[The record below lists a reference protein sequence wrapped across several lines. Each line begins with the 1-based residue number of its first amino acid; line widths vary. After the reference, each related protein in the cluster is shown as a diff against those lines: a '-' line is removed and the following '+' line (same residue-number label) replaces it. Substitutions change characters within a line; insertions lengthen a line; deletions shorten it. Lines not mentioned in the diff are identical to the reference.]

1 MIHKVMMKDSS
12 ILNRFVPYI
21 EFYTLAHYIIYFDII
36 HLVFKFNTKTMF
48 KIKKQKTKNK
58 NKTKIFFLS
67 FLFVDKKYIFYV
79 LFELLKVCVR

>member
-58 NKTKIFFLS
+58 KTKTKQKFFFIFF
-67 FLFVDKKYIFYV
+67 
-79 LFELLKVCVR
+79 VC